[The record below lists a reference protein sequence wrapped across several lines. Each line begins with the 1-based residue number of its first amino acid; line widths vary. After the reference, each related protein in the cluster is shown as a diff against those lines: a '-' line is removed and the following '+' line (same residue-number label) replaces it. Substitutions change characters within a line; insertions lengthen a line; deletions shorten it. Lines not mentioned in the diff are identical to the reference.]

1 VWGKA
6 WGCRLYQ
13 ALRAAPIS
21 YLVPVILETNNGKK
35 NRKKN
40 LQGTLKNGTPARA
53 SIPFFETPHNQQKK
67 NMLDK
72 LSSEY
77 TTKIGAKF
85 SCLWEGVPFAL
96 HWVKVQK
103 SWVRLSAPLQSK
115 QSKLFF
121 CFSLKNTI

>member
-1 VWGKA
+1 M
-6 WGCRLYQ
+6 
-13 ALRAAPIS
+13 
-21 YLVPVILETNNGKK
+21 GKK
-35 NRKKN
+35 TEKKN

-85 SCLWEGVPFAL
+85 SCL
-96 HWVKVQK
+96 
-103 SWVRLSAPLQSK
+103 
-115 QSKLFF
+115 
-121 CFSLKNTI
+121 